1 MEAIVPSATIYLKN
15 LNDKLKTEPLKKQ
28 LHMMFSQY
36 GKITQIVA
44 CKGPKL
50 RGQVTKQIGST
61 AIINSS
67 HRSFAGVGC
76 FPRYRFS
83 DNSFTVKAG
92 FYVLRE
98 ANGAL
103 CNHQFHVYVMS

>member
-50 RGQVTKQIGST
+50 RGQVTKATSL
-61 AIINSS
+61 AAVINSL
-67 HRSFAGVGC
+67 HRSFAGVDC

-92 FYVLRE
+92 FHVLRE
-98 ANGAL
+98 AHGAL
-103 CNHQFHVYVMS
+103 YHHRHFMFMMS